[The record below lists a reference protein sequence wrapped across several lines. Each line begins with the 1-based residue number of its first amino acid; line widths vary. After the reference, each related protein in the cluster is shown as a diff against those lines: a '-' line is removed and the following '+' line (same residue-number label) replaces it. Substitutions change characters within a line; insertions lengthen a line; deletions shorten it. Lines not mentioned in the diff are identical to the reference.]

1 MVITLGLIATATGAS
16 YLFLQQ
22 AKFGRKP
29 SGDRLEKIKQ
39 SKNYYDDAFQNLSKT
54 PALTEGY
61 TYTQVAKE
69 YFFVKYERQVPQETI
84 PGIKT
89 DLKSLPFNENVL
101 IWFGHSSYYLQIDG
115 KRILVDP
122 VFSGNASPI
131 PGSVKS
137 FKGTDIYQVSDMP
150 EIDILLIS
158 HDHYDHLDY
167 ETIKQI
173 KPKIKSIICGLG
185 AGEHFE
191 FWGYN
196 KDIIHEKDWNEKV
209 EINPNFTIHTVSARH
224 FSGRSFKRNNTL
236 WLSFILKTP
245 NLNLYLGG
253 DSGYDSHFE
262 KIGKQYGPFD
272 LAILENGQYDKK
284 WKYIHMQPDEVIQAA
299 KDLGAK
305 RLFPVHSSKFKLA
318 NHAWDEPLNTI
329 TTLNENND
337 LTLITPKIGE
347 KVNLSNPNQTFTHWW
362 KDVK

>member
-1 MVITLGLIATATGAS
+1 MVITIGLVATLTGAS

-22 AKFGRKP
+22 AKFGKKP
-29 SGDRLEKIKQ
+29 SGARLEKIKH
-39 SKNYYDDAFQNLSKT
+39 SKNYKDDAFQNLSLT

-61 TYTQVAKE
+61 TYSQVTKE
-69 YFFVKYERQVPQETI
+69 YFLVKYERQVPLETI
-84 PGIKT
+84 PSIKT
-89 DLKSLPFNENVL
+89 DLKGLPINENVL
-101 IWFGHSSYYLQIDG
+101 IWFGHSSYYMQIDG
-115 KRILVDP
+115 KRILIDP

-137 FKGTDIYQVSDMP
+137 FKGTDIYQISDIP

-185 AGEHFE
+185 VGEHFE

-196 KDIIHEKDWNEKV
+196 KDIIQEKDWHEKV
-209 EINPNFTIHTVSARH
+209 EINPNFTIHTAPARH

-236 WLSFILKTP
+236 WLSFIFKTP

-253 DSGYDSHFE
+253 DSGYDTHFKE
-262 KIGKQYGPFD
+262 IGQKFGPFD

-284 WKYIHMQPDEVIQAA
+284 WKYIHMQPEEVIRAA
-299 KDLGAK
+299 KDIGAK
-305 RLFPVHSSKFKLA
+305 RVFAVHSSKFKLA
-318 NHAWDEPLNTI
+318 NHAWDEPLNAI
-329 TTLNENND
+329 TSLIKNTDLN
-337 LTLITPKIGE
+337 LITPKIGE
-347 KVNLSNPNQTFTHWW
+347 LVNLSNPNQTFTKWW
-362 KDVK
+362 EGIN